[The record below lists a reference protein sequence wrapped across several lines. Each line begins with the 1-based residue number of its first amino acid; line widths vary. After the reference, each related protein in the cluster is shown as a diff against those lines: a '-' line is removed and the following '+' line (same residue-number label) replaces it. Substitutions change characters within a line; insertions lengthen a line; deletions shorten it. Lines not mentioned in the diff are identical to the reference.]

1 MYPAY
6 HVTIKK
12 IYLFALTSHN
22 CDKVSAIH
30 KYVSSYHVLLCPVS
44 SLMGALDSYLT
55 YYTLP
60 FCISS
65 FILLLYFLAS
75 VML

>member
-1 MYPAY
+1 MLNLYNYQQPDIIQPYILKLMYPAY

-55 YYTLP
+55 Y
-60 FCISS
+60 
-65 FILLLYFLAS
+65 
-75 VML
+75 

>member
-6 HVTIKK
+6 HVTMKK

-55 YYTLP
+55 Y
-60 FCISS
+60 
-65 FILLLYFLAS
+65 
-75 VML
+75 